1 MKTYV
6 IKLILS
12 TFLIIGIHADK
23 SKDSKD
29 STGWTCESDGFWY
42 QNGAKT
48 DYSNCGGGNK
58 DGSSSSNKD
67 KKSEA
72 CTESTNPGMP
82 SSFPKTCINGPPD
95 QGLRCWWTY
104 IPASVKKLDSSVKV
118 PLVIDMHG
126 GGGCASHQALSSGFR
141 ELADSLSGKDSF
153 ITVWPQG
160 YGYQWGT
167 CGSDCAAAQAKQ
179 ASSGKTVHSVDDL
192 TFLASM
198 IAYIVKSD
206 SSDNPS
212 IYLKKTRVDP
222 ERVYSTGF
230 SMGCMMSHRLAMEK
244 SNIIAGFGG
253 HGGTLIEGGND
264 LAGEKK
270 KYNIKPMP
278 AYMTGGTD
286 DGWFDMAVN
295 AFNHWATWNECGVV
309 DPTINFNLTESKGEK
324 GGSQPIEA
332 RLKVQSSCANNANV
346 NRLEIIN
353 GKHVPDQRMAKL
365 SYDFLKSYKRANAYD
380 ALGDLPILQSS
391 GVTSFNVNIYMTF
404 MVLIIGCFLN
414 LKN

>member
-42 QNGAKT
+42 QNGKKT
-48 DYSNCGGGNK
+48 DYSNCGGDNK

-104 IPASVKKLDSSVKV
+104 IPASVKKLDIRVKV

-167 CGSDCAAAQAKQ
+167 CGSDCAAAQAKE
-179 ASSGKTVHSVDDL
+179 ASGKTVHSVDDL

-212 IYLKKTRVDP
+212 KTRVDP

-230 SMGCMMSHRLAMEK
+230 SMGCMM
-244 SNIIAGFGG
+244 
-253 HGGTLIEGGND
+253 
-264 LAGEKK
+264 
-270 KYNIKPMP
+270 
-278 AYMTGGTD
+278 
-286 DGWFDMAVN
+286 
-295 AFNHWATWNECGVV
+295 
-309 DPTINFNLTESKGEK
+309 
-324 GGSQPIEA
+324 
-332 RLKVQSSCANNANV
+332 
-346 NRLEIIN
+346 
-353 GKHVPDQRMAKL
+353 
-365 SYDFLKSYKRANAYD
+365 
-380 ALGDLPILQSS
+380 
-391 GVTSFNVNIYMTF
+391 
-404 MVLIIGCFLN
+404 
-414 LKN
+414 